1 MENKDLLFMLENGE
15 EFIKGIYEAK
25 EDKIYFLSACED
37 EKLKNVGEYAN
48 SLVHIYEENR
58 IEVELLIEKILED
71 TQLLDKVKNHH
82 SNKLLFRYKSREFER
97 VIGIR

>member
-25 EDKIYFLSACED
+25 EDKIYYLSPCED
-37 EKLKNVGEYAN
+37 KKLENIGEYTEN
-48 SLVHIYEENR
+48 LIHLYEENR
-58 IEVELLIEKILED
+58 IEVELLIEKIIEDPDLLE
-71 TQLLDKVKNHH
+71 KIKNHH

-97 VIGIR
+97 LMGIR